1 MGWPVLHHRDC
12 LEGFDEAVGGV
23 VTDPS
28 HHSLTLVAQLG
39 RREAAAILPA
49 RHLRDEDRP
58 ALAHAM
64 LEAYR
69 GGFDDPDM
77 TMADVEGHLRKFFDS
92 GIATPLLDCSFVALD
107 EGRIVAATQV
117 CLDEGRP
124 LLARAY
130 TVPSWQN
137 RGLARA
143 LIQLCEN
150 ALLERGEQLMSLI
163 VKVGNLPARHLYESM
178 GFVFERGTE

>member
-1 MGWPVLHHRDC
+1 LR
-12 LEGFDEAVGGV
+12 FDEAARP
-23 VTDPS
+23 DQA
-28 HHSLTLVAQLG
+28 HQSLTLVAQLE

-58 ALAHAM
+58 GLARAM
-64 LEAYR
+64 LEAYH
-69 GGFDDPDM
+69 GGFDDPDT
-77 TMADVEGHLRKFFDS
+77 TMAGVEGHLRKFFDS
-92 GIATPLLDCSFVALD
+92 GIATPLPECSFVSLD

-117 CLDEGRP
+117 CMDEGRP

-137 RGLARA
+137 HGLARA
-143 LIQLCEN
+143 LVQLSQN
-150 ALLERGEQLMSLI
+150 ALLKRGERVLTLI

-178 GFVFERGTE
+178 GFVVEREPE